1 MIFIL
6 FFKLILLNIFI
17 QNIIVYCVYGTNGN
31 NIPDGNHIQ
40 NDQNT
45 NFGQNPNINSYMMP
59 DSAPMNPQIPG
70 QKRKKQRNSMP
81 TPTTFIK
88 VDVKDFRSQVQ
99 QLTGLDTGLPPQPM
113 TSFMQYQQSQLYP
126 DSNATGYVHPS
137 TNAGPSDLDHNQ
149 HFLQNNSQGNQ
160 DASSVDRVAPR
171 TFDNHHITHPTNFGN
186 QGGIALDHNLNLHN
200 FGHSIQH
207 SQPWMEGHN
216 SNINLSLGTQSYLGN
231 MHSVEA
237 TPKTLLPNFQPPYQS
252 GSQINSAF
260 VPYKSQIPQEMY
272 NPYMSRNHQSDY
284 NSEPSNSSM
293 NQNSGKMLANEEESK
308 TVNDVQTSGEVV
320 LEECLCQFV
329 VQRKESSNKA
339 AEDPLFHLRSLP
351 QIRVDIDL
359 SG

>member
-45 NFGQNPNINSYMMP
+45 NFGQNPNVNSYMMP

-126 DSNATGYVHPS
+126 DSNAT
-137 TNAGPSDLDHNQ
+137 
-149 HFLQNNSQGNQ
+149 
-160 DASSVDRVAPR
+160 
-171 TFDNHHITHPTNFGN
+171 DNHHITHPTNFGN

-293 NQNSGKMLANEEESK
+293 NQNSGKMLANEEEQFNSEPK
-308 TVNDVQTSGEVV
+308 TWMNDVQTSGEVV